1 MELDNEKE
9 LIKIIQQKNLDEIKD
24 IFNKRYI

>member
-9 LIKIIQQKNLDEIKD
+9 IIKIIQQKNLDEIKD